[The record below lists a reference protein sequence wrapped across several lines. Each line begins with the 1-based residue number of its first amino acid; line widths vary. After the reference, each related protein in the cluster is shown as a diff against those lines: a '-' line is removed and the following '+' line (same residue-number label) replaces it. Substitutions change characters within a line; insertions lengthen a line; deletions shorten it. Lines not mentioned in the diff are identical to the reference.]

1 MKMQTDY
8 VLKEKRNTTL
18 QFFISADH
26 ACYHR
31 HPGHQMLERF
41 KKDLLGLSEMSV
53 WILRLG
59 SGIIH
64 SGKNIKRG
72 QLGSGFGVSM

>member
-8 VLKEKRNTTL
+8 VLKEKQNTAL

-26 ACYHR
+26 ACHHR

-41 KKDLLGLSEMSV
+41 KKDLLGLSEDVSV
-53 WILRLG
+53 DLKARIRNNPLRKKYKKG
-59 SGIIH
+59 AVRVRV
-64 SGKNIKRG
+64 RG
-72 QLGSGFGVSM
+72 